1 MYYTLTDSPVG
12 EILLLATE
20 KGLSA
25 LVFQD
30 GDAAI
35 DLPKDAI
42 HAPSQFDQTIKQL
55 AQYFEKK
62 RTHFDLPL
70 DPQGTKFQK
79 QVWQALTQVKF
90 GKTQSY
96 QWLANKINNPKAVR
110 AVGGA
115 NGKNPIALI
124 IPCHRIIGSNGK
136 LTGYAG
142 GLTLKEKLLHHEMQ
156 S

>member
-1 MYYTLTDSPVG
+1 MYYTITSSPVG

-20 KGLSA
+20 KGLST
-25 LVFQD
+25 LIFQS
-30 GDAAI
+30 GDAAMEV
-35 DLPKDAI
+35 PNGAQ
-42 HAPSQFDQTIKQL
+42 HAPEKFSKVIHQL
-55 AQYFEKK
+55 TQYFDKT
-62 RTHFDLPL
+62 RTEFDLPL
-70 DPQGTKFQK
+70 DPKGTAFQQ
-79 QVWQALTQVKF
+79 QVWQALTQVKY
-90 GKTQSY
+90 GQTQSY
-96 QWLANKINNPKAVR
+96 KWLAQAIDNPKAVR

-142 GLTLKEKLLHHEMQ
+142 GLTLKEKLLAHEQ